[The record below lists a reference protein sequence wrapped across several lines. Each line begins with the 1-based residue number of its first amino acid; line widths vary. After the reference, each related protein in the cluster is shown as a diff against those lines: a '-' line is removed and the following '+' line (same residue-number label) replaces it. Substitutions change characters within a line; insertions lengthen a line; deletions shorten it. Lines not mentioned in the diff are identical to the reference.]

1 MSNEITVLDWKSTT
15 NLAVHRAIVD
25 NSAPDLWISCGQ
37 LGSRE
42 ILAKKNEE
50 KEAEGAFPYHLRHV
64 DSHFLSSVDSS
75 RRTIRPTMRQ
85 CL

>member
-1 MSNEITVLDWKSTT
+1 MSNEITVSGRKSIT

-25 NSAPDLWISCGQ
+25 NSGSDLWTSCGQ

-42 ILAKKNEE
+42 FLAKKNEE
-50 KEAEGAFPYHLRHV
+50 KEAEGAFSYHLRHV
-64 DSHFLSSVDSS
+64 DSHFLSSVGSS
-75 RRTIRPTMRQ
+75 LRTIRPTMRQ